1 MRAALVSLSGTVVI
15 IIAGV
20 ALTVAGKPGV
30 LLILFG
36 ATGIVVVIAMVVRGR
51 RLARRVVVTAPR
63 FTDKPSRR
71 RKPESRGTP
80 GRSETGVILRRW
92 VGSAS
97 IPGAMGYIEVGVWL
111 AVLEAKHQSL
121 VLRARP
127 RFVRIIFGLDDLA
140 VALEDTTILPAH
152 KLGRKGVEIRR
163 SGQASSFFW
172 TSKREE
178 ILNYL
183 ATAGFEVSEEEQ
195 KGP

>member
-1 MRAALVSLSGTVVI
+1 
-15 IIAGV
+15 
-20 ALTVAGKPGV
+20 
-30 LLILFG
+30 
-36 ATGIVVVIAMVVRGR
+36 
-51 RLARRVVVTAPR
+51 
-63 FTDKPSRR
+63 
-71 RKPESRGTP
+71 
-80 GRSETGVILRRW
+80 
-92 VGSAS
+92 
-97 IPGAMGYIEVGVWL
+97 MGYIEVGVWL

-152 KLGRKGVEIRR
+152 KLGQKGVEIRR